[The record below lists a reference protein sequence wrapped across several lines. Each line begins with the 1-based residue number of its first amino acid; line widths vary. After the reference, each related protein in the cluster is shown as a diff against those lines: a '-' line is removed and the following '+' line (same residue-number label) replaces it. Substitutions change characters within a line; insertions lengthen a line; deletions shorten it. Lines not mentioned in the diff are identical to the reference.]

1 MLPLPNLQPNKK
13 IAVLFSGGL
22 ASTMAAVLSIEKYG
36 IENVVAVFIPM
47 SNIKLE
53 QNKLLENRIQAFNLI
68 ADELG
73 ITNKVMLLTQ
83 EDYQINDVDNLM
95 VDIHRLD
102 FVASLITILKNNGH
116 DVQSLI
122 GGNAKLDAE
131 IRELLNRDR
140 FADGVIGNIDAD
152 GVKEYVE
159 ANPENYSEIIA
170 HNVLQNYGKW
180 ITNNAFYKLEESR
193 GEDKDLLVFPFGDT
207 TKKQIVQMYKEKGL
221 EELLAKTKSC
231 SKNLDHCGMCNGCLQ
246 REIALS

>member
-83 EDYQINDVDNLM
+83 EDYQIND
-95 VDIHRLD
+95 
-102 FVASLITILKNNGH
+102 G
-116 DVQSLI
+116 
-122 GGNAKLDAE
+122 
-131 IRELLNRDR
+131 
-140 FADGVIGNIDAD
+140 
-152 GVKEYVE
+152 
-159 ANPENYSEIIA
+159 
-170 HNVLQNYGKW
+170 
-180 ITNNAFYKLEESR
+180 
-193 GEDKDLLVFPFGDT
+193 
-207 TKKQIVQMYKEKGL
+207 
-221 EELLAKTKSC
+221 
-231 SKNLDHCGMCNGCLQ
+231 
-246 REIALS
+246 